1 MFTSLVLSL
10 VLALISPHSFNEVS
24 QNTPLLN
31 QSTDSVIQVIQK
43 STVKAELDLSPG
55 SLVIKRALIGFSY
68 GLQHHVE
75 GVVESA
81 IYQVM
86 VLSLRAPDV
95 DLTKLKAQLKDMS
108 TSHELASI
116 RVRSF
121 IALEFLTNENYRE
134 QVKHF
139 VHLNQ
144 DLQEPVVIFK
154 NISDRL
160 TDHALKRSR

>member
-1 MFTSLVLSL
+1 MFTSIVLSL
-10 VLALISPHSFNEVS
+10 VLTLIGTHSFNEVS
-24 QNTPLLN
+24 LSSQSLN
-31 QSTDSVIQVIQK
+31 QSTDTVTQK
-43 STVKAELDLSPG
+43 SSDKAELDLSPG
-55 SLVIKRALIGFSY
+55 SPIIKKALVGYSY

-95 DLTKLKAQLKDMS
+95 DLAKLKSQLKDMS

-116 RVRSF
+116 RVRAF
-121 IALEFLTNENYRE
+121 LALEFLTNDSYRA

-144 DLQEPVVIFK
+144 DQQEVVVVFK
-154 NISDRL
+154 NISERL
-160 TDHALKRSR
+160 TDQALKRSR